1 MTNLTIKS
9 FLKYS
14 WVVLFNIIL
23 VLYLS
28 ELVVTIFVKP
38 QVNLYIDPDYLRYQ
52 KAKELGVDFDKRT
65 YYQVFFEEKKRNLL
79 FHLDIHLLK
88 NIGPQ

>member
-23 VLYLS
+23 ILYIL
-28 ELVVTIFVKP
+28 ELNLTIFVKP
-38 QVNLYIDPDYLRYQ
+38 QFNKYIDIDYLRYQ
-52 KAKELGVDFDKRT
+52 RATELGVDFDTRPGL
-65 YYQVFFEEKKRNLL
+65 QAFFEEKKKNLA
-79 FHLDIHLLK
+79 FHLIITLLK
-88 NIGPQ
+88 II

>member
-38 QVNLYIDPDYLRYQ
+38 QFNKYIDIDYLRYQ
-52 KAKELGVDFDKRT
+52 RAKELGVDFDTRPDL
-65 YYQVFFEEKKRNLL
+65 QAFFEEKKRT
-79 FHLDIHLLK
+79 
-88 NIGPQ
+88 